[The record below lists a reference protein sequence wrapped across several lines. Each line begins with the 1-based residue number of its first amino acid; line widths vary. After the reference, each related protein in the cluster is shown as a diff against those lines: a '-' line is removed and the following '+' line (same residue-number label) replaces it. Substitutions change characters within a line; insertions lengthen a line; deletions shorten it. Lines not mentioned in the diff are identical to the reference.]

1 MPAARD
7 VGSGDRLMPRWDRVK
22 ALFLEAQDLPDGER
36 AAWLAVACGEEASL
50 RDEVDALLRAQSRP
64 SPIFS
69 ENGSGLLDRLL
80 DDDVKPDDFGGGR
93 IGTYKLLKLVGEGG
107 MGQVFLAEREGGDF
121 AQRVALKRMRGD
133 FAGAETRARFLRERE
148 ILARLVHPHVAQ
160 LHDGGVA
167 DDGSP
172 YFTLEYVAGEPI
184 TRWCDTRRLDVR
196 ARLALLLQVCSAV
209 AYAHRNLVVHRDLK
223 PSNILVTDDG
233 VVKLL
238 DFGIAKLLEAGAE
251 PGLTGTQLVMTRE
264 YAAPEQV
271 LGEPITTATD
281 VYALGVLTYTLLTGH
296 LPYPRAEAGETSFA
310 KAVVE
315 HAPEP
320 LSGAV
325 RRPVR
330 KRDGDATSTESIA
343 AARAAT
349 PKTLRRALRGDLE
362 RIVERALE
370 KSPEARYPTVGA
382 FADDIRAVL
391 DGRPIVGGTRAY
403 RVGKLARKHWLP
415 LTAFATALVAIV
427 AGAAVIAFEARE
439 RERAAERAL
448 REAETTAAVKDF
460 LLGLFAGAD
469 PRANAGKQVS
479 VRDLLD
485 KGVEHIDK
493 DLDAQPA
500 LQAELKATLG
510 GIYSRLSLYPQA
522 IRLDEEAIAALDKA
536 GGQAKLAA
544 ATELDLAQSVRANG
558 DGARARK
565 LLDDALAR
573 FDALPSPPADKIV
586 RVLYVRAFVSIGAHR
601 FDEALV
607 DANRAESIARAHPEH
622 PEILGDALHAKGSAQ
637 WGLHAYGDAENE
649 LKEAITSH
657 EKAGPKSRMALGADR
672 QTLALIYSETGRYA
686 ESLDLN
692 ESALA
697 NARSVMGDR
706 HSYVAQ
712 MIVATANDLHHLG
725 RYAEAERRLRQAIAT
740 QHELL
745 PPDSPY
751 LGESQHAL
759 ATVLARERRYDEAI
773 AAYAAAREVWM
784 KRYGAD
790 YSYVVGV
797 RSDVAMIAL
806 SRGDARGAENELRA
820 VLAAREAAHEKD
832 IAIDEAR
839 LGEAERR
846 NGELDAAIAS
856 DTAALAAA
864 TAIHGERSWEHA
876 LAQRYLGTAL
886 ADAGRP
892 DEAATSLRAAIAFYD
907 GLVGDGD
914 HPLAAATRLT
924 LGEMLARR
932 PETRAE
938 GIAMVGHAS
947 GQHERLFGADD
958 PRAREARALLADLRA
973 GKSKPA
979 SLLAMADP

>member
-1 MPAARD
+1 
-7 VGSGDRLMPRWDRVK
+7 MPRWDHVK
-22 ALFLEAQDLPDGER
+22 ALFLEAQDLPDEER
-36 AAWLAVACGEEASL
+36 AAWLAAACGDDVSL
-50 RDEVDALLRAQSRP
+50 RDEVEALLRAQARP
-64 SPIFS
+64 APIFAK
-69 ENGSGLLDRLL
+69 NGSGLLDRLL
-80 DDDVKPDDFGGGR
+80 DDDVQPEDFAGRR
-93 IGTYKLLKLVGEGG
+93 IGAYKLLKLVGEGG

-121 AQRVALKRMRGD
+121 SQRVALKRMRGD

-172 YFTLEYVAGEPI
+172 YFTLEYVAGAPI
-184 TRWCDTRRLDVR
+184 TRWCDARHLDVR
-196 ARLALLLQVCSAV
+196 ARLALLLQVCAAV

-233 VVKLL
+233 AVKLL
-238 DFGIAKLLEAGAE
+238 DFGIAKLLEAGPG
-251 PGLTGTQLVMTRE
+251 PGLTGTQATVMTRE

-281 VYALGVLTYTLLTGH
+281 VYALGVLTYELLTGH
-296 LPYPRAEAGETSFA
+296 LPYPKAEAGETSFA
-310 KAVVE
+310 KAIID

-320 LSGAV
+320 LSLAV
-325 RRPVR
+325 RRTAPPAKDGN
-330 KRDGDATSTESIA
+330 KRSSDAIA

-349 PKTLRRALRGDLE
+349 PDTLRRALRGDLE
-362 RIVERALE
+362 RIVSRALE

-391 DGRPIVGGTRAY
+391 EGRPIVGGSPSY
-403 RVGKLARKHWLP
+403 RVRKFARRHWLP
-415 LTAFATALVAIV
+415 LTAVATAIVAIV

-469 PRANAGKQVS
+469 PRANAGQQVS

-485 KGVEHIDK
+485 KGAEHIDK
-493 DLDAQPA
+493 DLSAQPA

-522 IRLDEEAIAALDKA
+522 IKLDEEAIAGLDAA
-536 GGQAKLAA
+536 GGPAKLAA
-544 ATELDLAQSVRANG
+544 LTELDLAQSVRANG

-586 RVLYVRAFVSIGAHR
+586 RVLYLRAFVSIGAHH
-601 FDEALV
+601 FDEALA
-607 DANRAESIARAHPEH
+607 DANRAESIARVHPEH
-622 PEILGDALHAKGSAQ
+622 PEVLGDALQAKASAQ
-637 WGLHAYGDAENE
+637 WGLHAYKDAEAE
-649 LKEAITSH
+649 LKEAIESH
-657 EKAGPKSRMALGADR
+657 TEAGPGYKMALGADW

-686 ESLDLN
+686 ESLALN
-692 ESALA
+692 EKALA
-697 NARSVMGDR
+697 NARSVMGER
-706 HSYVAQ
+706 HTYVAQ
-712 MIVATANDLHHLG
+712 MIVSTANDLYHLG
-725 RYAEAERRLRQAIAT
+725 QYAEAERRLRQAIAT

-751 LGESQHAL
+751 LGESQDAL
-759 ATVLARERRYDEAI
+759 ATVLVRQRRYDEAEQ
-773 AAYAAAREVWM
+773 AYAAAREAWT

-797 RSDVAMIAL
+797 RSDLAMIAL
-806 SRGDARGAENELRA
+806 SRGDIDEAQKTLRA
-820 VLAAREAAHEKD
+820 VFAAREATHETD

-846 NGELDAAIAS
+846 NGEVDAAIAS

-864 TAIHGERSWEHA
+864 TAIHGEQSWEHA

-886 ADAGRP
+886 ADAGRFA
-892 DEAATSLRAAIAFYD
+892 EAESNLRAAIAFYD
-907 GLVGDGD
+907 GLVGTGD
-914 HPLAAATRLT
+914 HPLAAATRLA

-932 PETRAE
+932 PDSRAD
-938 GIAMVGHAS
+938 GIAMVEHAA
-947 GQHERLFGADD
+947 GQYERLFGATDV
-958 PRAREARALLADLRA
+958 RTNEARALLAELRA
-973 GKSKPA
+973 GRTKAPA
-979 SLLAMADP
+979 SMLAMADP